1 MRCQRRA
8 TGWQASAESAFP
20 NCDAFDASALIHL
33 LHLRWSG
40 ASSTP
45 PAGNSL
51 EETGEVLGM
60 S

>member
-8 TGWQASAESAFP
+8 MGWLASAEPAFP
-20 NCDAFDASALIHL
+20 NRDAFDSSAQIDL

-40 ASSTP
+40 ASSTAH
-45 PAGNSL
+45 AGNSL
-51 EETGEVLGM
+51 EETGEILGM

>member
-1 MRCQRRA
+1 MACQRRV
-8 TGWQASAESAFP
+8 TGGLAPAEPAFS
-20 NCDAFDASALIHL
+20 NRDAFDASALIDL
-33 LHLRWSG
+33 LHLPWSG

-51 EETGEVLGM
+51 EEAGEVLGM

>member
-1 MRCQRRA
+1 MACQRPV
-8 TGWQASAESAFP
+8 TDGPASAEPAFP
-20 NCDAFDASALIHL
+20 NRDAFDASALIHL

-40 ASSTP
+40 ASSTA